1 MSTTIDSKVVEMRFD
16 NKNFES
22 NVADTMSTIN
32 KLQQSLKFTGATK
45 GLEGIDEASKKVNM
59 SGLSSAI
66 EAIQS
71 RFSALEV
78 MGITALANLTNSAVN
93 AGKRMISALTVE
105 PIMSGFSEYETK
117 MGSIQTIMA
126 NTQSKGTT
134 MEDVTRVIGD
144 LNTYA
149 DKTIYNFAEMTR
161 NIGTFTAA
169 GIGLE
174 ESATAIQGIANLA
187 AVSGSNSQQA
197 STAMYQLSQ
206 AMAAGTVKLMDW
218 NSVVNAGM
226 GGQVFQDAL
235 KTTARAHGVAV
246 DKIIEKNGSFRESL
260 QEGWITTEI
269 LTETLAKMTKSGASE
284 YLSKLTG
291 VEESQI
297 KTAQELVANNKDG
310 TASYDELAEQLAAT
324 GKISKDEAKSIL
336 TMADNAENAA
346 TKVKTITQLWD
357 TLKES
362 AQSGWSQTWEIL
374 VGDFEEAKEV
384 LTQVSD
390 VIGGIIG
397 KSADA
402 RNNLLQGWKD
412 AGGRDDIIASFS
424 NIFDSL
430 VSIATPI
437 KEAFREIFPPTT
449 VDQLKGFTE
458 AIKNFTEKLK
468 LSDESSDNL
477 KRTFKGL
484 FAILDIVKQAFS
496 AVFKIV
502 KPLVGVTGDLGGGF
516 LGFTAKI
523 GDALVKFNEF
533 IKSSGA
539 FNKIANTIITVIEL
553 IRSGVSKFVSF
564 VKEKLVFPGF
574 EVFHNFLERI
584 HERMSQI
591 VDGASK
597 MESGVSKAAK
607 GMGSALENCG
617 FIRMLETIW
626 NGIKTIGGGIA
637 KAIGALTKGIADK
650 VNNADYSGLLD
661 LINTLSLGGIAIFVT
676 KFVKGFSDIVES
688 AGSFTENIIGIL
700 DSVKGCFEAYQTQ
713 LKAGALLKIASAIGI
728 LAASILVISL
738 IDSDKLSASLGAI
751 TVLFADLMGSM
762 ALFDKMSGTHKGM
775 VKATT
780 AMIGI
785 SVAVLIL
792 ASALKKVADLD
803 IKQLGI
809 GLLGVAGLM
818 GVVVGAAKLMSIGG
832 KTIVKGATQMVIFAA
847 AVKILASVCEDLSEL
862 SWNELAKG
870 LLGVGVLIGTVSLFL
885 NNTKLS
891 GKAITTATGI
901 VILGAAM
908 KILASTC
915 ADFGNMKW
923 GEIGKGLASIGAL
936 LAEVTLFTKFTGN
949 AKHVI
954 STGIALI
961 AIGAA
966 MKIFVS
972 AIDGLS
978 GMNWVELGKGL
989 AGIAGALLAV
999 TLAVNFMPKNMIGI
1013 GVGLI
1018 AVSTAILIMTNA
1030 LTKMGSMS
1038 WEEIAKGLLLFAGSI
1053 GILALGLNAM
1063 TGTLAGSA
1071 ALLVATSAILLLTP
1085 ALAILGAMSWE
1096 AILKGLASLAGVFVV
1111 LGVAGALLTPVVPA
1125 ILGLAGSLA
1134 LIGVGVLAVG
1144 AGLLA
1149 AGAGISAIA
1158 IGLTAL
1164 GAAVAGS
1171 ATAIV
1176 AGLAVIIMGIVNLI
1190 PEILVAIGH
1199 GIIDL
1204 CGVIAEGAPAI
1215 GEAVKAII
1223 LSVCDVVMECTPVIA
1238 DTLLSV
1244 LSAVML
1250 SLATHTPVIVDSLM
1264 KFLIGILDSL
1274 ASNMPALVQ
1283 SAVNLIMSFFSG
1295 VVDALSGI
1303 DVDTLIKGIVG
1314 VGLIAGIM
1322 LALGAVVGLIP
1333 AAMVGVLGMG
1343 AVIAE
1348 MALVLAGIGILAQL
1362 PGLEWLINEGGDL
1375 LQSIGT
1381 AIGKFIGGIAGGFA
1395 TGVSSQFAQIGSDLS
1410 AFMINATPFIEGAK
1424 LIDASAM
1431 AGVKSLVETILLLTA
1446 ANILD
1451 GLTSWFTGGSS
1462 LTAFGQE
1469 LAAFGPYFAM
1479 YAASVAGIDP
1489 NVVQSSANAVK
1500 VLSEMAAG
1508 LPNSGG
1514 VVGWFAGENSLSEFG
1529 KELSKFGPY
1538 IKSYADQVKGIDS
1551 EAVTSSANAV
1561 TAISDMAA
1569 NLPNQGGVAS
1579 WFAGDNT
1586 LSTFGAELAKFGPYI
1601 KKYSDGVKG
1610 IDIAAIATSAVA
1622 SKSLF
1627 KIADTPPNKDSTTK
1641 LVEFGKNVNKFGEK
1655 LKSYGSKVAGMNT
1668 SAIILS
1674 VMNANR
1680 LIEMCNNMN
1689 AAYPGAMT
1697 KFAESLDGLG
1707 KAGVKGFVDAF
1718 KDSGTKV
1725 TDAGKEMVDRFIK
1738 GVDKKID
1745 SVNKKFGTMLD
1756 SALETI
1762 NKKYTNFY
1770 NAGKYVVTGFANG
1783 INDNTYKAV
1792 AKAKAMAA
1800 AATRAAEE
1808 ELDINS
1814 PSVVFSEIGGYVVQ
1828 GLAEGID
1835 KDTSAED
1842 AAAKKASNIKTA
1854 FQTEMDKLD
1863 LADTKMDL
1871 EKSLNG
1877 VGEGFSNAQVY
1888 AAKYE
1893 RQLKRVSLA
1902 QGKYDN
1908 MLKHVGESSAETQR
1922 AYNELLQEQIDLQNM
1937 SYQHSSDWI
1946 EQQKASGDFSLVDE
1960 LSAWKRVQAA
1970 YVEGTSQRIEA
1981 DSKILSLEQ
1990 SIEAANDN
1998 YYNKVVERTK
2008 ELSEAQDG
2016 LTQKYKDAV
2025 EERKKAITGSAGLFD
2040 EVETKD
2046 EVKGSQL
2053 IDNLMGQLER
2063 NMSWSANI
2071 NNLSGRGILSEGLIT
2086 QLREMGPAAAAEIEA
2101 MANMTD
2107 SQLQKYNRIWEM
2119 NNTTAENQA
2128 VFELQDYKSELE
2140 EENKKLIEDYNTDLE
2155 TLRTDWLKSLGIMS
2169 EDTTTEFSK
2178 LVTESID
2185 IIGDE
2190 QKWGEAGADAIHG
2203 ILKGITD
2210 NESLLH
2216 KAMSSLGGS
2225 ILATFN
2231 NALGIESPSKEFAK
2245 SGKFID
2251 EGLTGGIVKHAKM
2264 VYNSVT
2270 NLGTNS
2276 IKSLSDAL
2284 SGITDLIN
2292 WEMNTEPVITPV
2304 IDLSGAR
2311 DGVRALSGMFG
2322 NDIMVGASA
2331 NIGAISSTLNGKN
2344 PINDNSDV
2352 VSAIDKLRGV
2362 MKNIGGTTYNINGV
2376 TYDDGSN
2383 ISDAI
2388 ETLVRAAKM
2397 ERRR

>member
-45 GLEGIDEASKKVNM
+45 GLEGIDAASKKVDM
-59 SGLSSAI
+59 SGIGTAVDTVK
-66 EAIQS
+66 AK
-71 RFSALEV
+71 FSALEV
-78 MGITALANLTNSAVN
+78 MGVTALANLTNSAVN

-246 DKIIEKNGSFRESL
+246 DDIIKKNGSFRESL

-297 KTAQELVANNKDG
+297 KAAQELVANNKDG
-310 TASYDELAEQLAAT
+310 TASYDELAAKLAET

-384 LTQVSD
+384 LTKVSD

-412 AGGRDDIIASFS
+412 AGGRDDIIASFA
-424 NIFDSL
+424 NIFDAL
-430 VSIATPI
+430 VGIATPI

-449 VDQLKGFTE
+449 VAQLKGFTE
-458 AIKNFTEKLK
+458 AIKNFTENLK
-468 LSDESSDNL
+468 ISDTTSDNL

-484 FAILDIVKQAFS
+484 FAVLDIVKQVFS
-496 AVFKIV
+496 AVFKVV

-523 GDALVKFNEF
+523 GDAIVKFNEF

-539 FNKIANTIITVIEL
+539 FNKIAKVIVSVIEI
-553 IRSGVSKFVSF
+553 IRTGISKFTSF

-591 VDGASK
+591 FDGASK

-617 FIRMLETIW
+617 FVKMLEAIW

-637 KAIGALTKGIADK
+637 KAIGALTKGISDK
-650 VNNADYSGLLD
+650 INNADYSGLLD
-661 LINTLSLGGIAIFVT
+661 LINTLSLGGIAVFVT
-676 KFVKGFSDIVES
+676 KFVKGFSDIAES
-688 AGSFTENIIGIL
+688 AGGFMESFVGIFENVG
-700 DSVKGCFEAYQTQ
+700 GCLEAFQTQ
-713 LKAGALLKIASAIGI
+713 LKAGALLKIASAIAI

-803 IKQLGI
+803 IKQLGV

-818 GVVVGAAKLMSIGG
+818 GIVVGAAKLMSMGG
-832 KTIVKGATQMVIFAA
+832 KNMVKGATQMVIFAA
-847 AVKILASVCEDLSEL
+847 AVKILASVCEDLSGL
-862 SWNELAKG
+862 SVGELAKG
-870 LLGVGVLIGTVSLFL
+870 LISVGLLMTGVSLFL
-885 NNTKLS
+885 NHTKLS

-901 VILGAAM
+901 VILASAM
-908 KILASTC
+908 KILASAC
-915 ADFGNMKW
+915 GDFGQMSW
-923 GEIGKGLASIGAL
+923 TEIGKGLASIGAL
-936 LAEVTLFTKFTGN
+936 LVAITAFVNLTGN

-954 STGIALI
+954 STGIALVT
-961 AIGAA
+961 IGAA
-966 MKIFVS
+966 MKIFAS
-972 AIDGLS
+972 AIEDLS
-978 GMNWVELGKGL
+978 GMKWGELGKGL

-999 TLAVNFMPKNMIGI
+999 TLAVNFMPKNMVGI
-1013 GVGLI
+1013 GVGLM

-1030 LTKMGSMS
+1030 LVKMGGMS
-1038 WEEIAKGLLLFAGSI
+1038 WEEIAKGLLLFGGSL

-1063 TGTLAGSA
+1063 SGTLGGSA
-1071 ALLVATSAILLLTP
+1071 ALLVAAGAILLLTP
-1085 ALAILGAMSWE
+1085 ALSMLGAMSWE
-1096 AILKGLASLAGVFVV
+1096 AILKGLASLAGVFLI
-1111 LGVAGALLTPVVPA
+1111 LGVAGAVLTPIVPA
-1125 ILGLAGSLA
+1125 ILGLAGALA

-1144 AGLLA
+1144 AGLLI

-1158 IGLTAL
+1158 IAITAL
-1164 GAAVAGS
+1164 ATAVAGG

-1176 AGLAVIIMGIVNLI
+1176 AGITVIMMGIINLI
-1190 PEILVAIGH
+1190 PEILIAIGE
-1199 GIIDL
+1199 GIIGI

-1215 GEAVKAII
+1215 GEAMKALI
-1223 LSVCDVVMECTPVIA
+1223 LSTCDVVMECAPVIA
-1238 DTLLSV
+1238 ETLLSV
-1244 LSAVML
+1244 LSAAIA
-1250 SLATHTPVIVDSLM
+1250 SFAEHTPVIVDSLM
-1264 KFLIGILDSL
+1264 KFLIGVLDAL
-1274 ASNMPALVQ
+1274 ADNMPALIQ
-1283 SAVNLIMSFFSG
+1283 SAVNLIMSFFTG
-1295 VVDALSGI
+1295 VIDALSGI
-1303 DVDTLIKGIVG
+1303 DVSVLIKGIAG
-1314 VGLIAGIM
+1314 IGIMAGIM
-1322 LALGAVVGLIP
+1322 LALSAVAALIP
-1333 AAMVGVLGMG
+1333 GAMVGVLGMG
-1343 AVIAE
+1343 LVIAE
-1348 MALVLAGIGILAQL
+1348 LALVLAAIGALAQI

-1375 LQSIGT
+1375 LQEIGT
-1381 AIGKFIGGIAGGFA
+1381 AIGKFVGGIVGGFM
-1395 TGVSSQFAQIGSDLS
+1395 GGISSQFPQIGADLT
-1410 AFMINATPFIEGAK
+1410 AFMTNAQGFINGAK
-1424 LIDASAM
+1424 NMDSAAM
-1431 AGVKSLVETILLLTA
+1431 EGVKSLAETILLLTA
-1446 ANILD
+1446 ANVLD

-1462 LTAFGQE
+1462 LAAFGQE
-1469 LAAFGPYFAM
+1469 LAAFGPYFAQ

-1489 NVVQSSANAVK
+1489 AVVQASANAAK
-1500 VLSEMAAG
+1500 ALG
-1508 LPNSGG
+1508 
-1514 VVGWFAGENSLSEFG
+1514 
-1529 KELSKFGPY
+1529 
-1538 IKSYADQVKGIDS
+1538 
-1551 EAVTSSANAV
+1551 
-1561 TAISDMAA
+1561 DMAS
-1569 NLPNQGGVAS
+1569 NLPNQGGMAS
-1579 WFAGDNT
+1579 WFTGDNT
-1586 LSTFGAELAKFGPYI
+1586 LSAFGAELAKFGPYV
-1601 KKYSDGVKG
+1601 KEYSDSVKG
-1610 IDIAAIATSAVA
+1610 LDTAAVSTSATA
-1622 SKSLF
+1622 TKSLSKIAENPPSKS
-1627 KIADTPPNKDSTTK
+1627 NTTK
-1641 LVEFGKNVNKFGEK
+1641 LVDFGKKIGGFGEK
-1655 LKSYGSKVAGMNT
+1655 LKKYASEVAGLNS

-1674 VMNANR
+1674 VANVNR
-1680 LIEMCNNMN
+1680 LVEMTKNINS
-1689 AAYPGAMT
+1689 AYPDAMT
-1697 KFAESLDGLG
+1697 KFAKSLDEFG
-1707 KAGVKGFVDAF
+1707 KVGVDGFINAF
-1718 KDSGTKV
+1718 KNAETKITV
-1725 TDAGKEMVDRFIK
+1725 VGKTTINKFIK
-1738 GVDKKID
+1738 GVDDKVD
-1745 SVNKKFGTMLD
+1745 AVNKKFASMI
-1756 SALETI
+1756 SKVIETL
-1762 NKKYTNFY
+1762 NSKYVNFY
-1770 NAGKYVVTGFANG
+1770 NAGSHVVTGFANG
-1783 INDNTYKAV
+1783 ISANTFRAV
-1792 AKAKAMAA
+1792 AKARAMA
-1800 AATRAAEE
+1800 RAAELAAKE

-1854 FQTEMDKLD
+1854 FQNEMDKLD

-1877 VGEGFSNAQVY
+1877 VGEGFSDAQVY

-1908 MLKHVGESSAETQR
+1908 MLKHVGESSIETQR

-1937 SYQHSSDWI
+1937 AYQHSSDWI
-1946 EQQKASGDFSLVDE
+1946 EQQKALGDFSLVDE

-1970 YVEGTSQRIEA
+1970 YAEGTSQRIEA
-1981 DSKILSLEQ
+1981 DSKILSLEK
-1990 SIEAANDN
+1990 SIEDANND
-1998 YYNKVVERTK
+1998 YHNKVVERTK
-2008 ELSEAQDG
+2008 ELGEAQDA
-2016 LTQKYKDAV
+2016 LTQKYKDAL
-2025 EERKKAITGSAGLFD
+2025 EERKKAITGSTGLFD
-2040 EVETKD
+2040 EVAAKEGV
-2046 EVKGSQL
+2046 EGSKL
-2053 IDNLMGQLER
+2053 IDNLMGQLEH

-2071 NNLSGRGILSEGLIT
+2071 NALTGRGILSDGLVT
-2086 QLREMGPAAAAEIEA
+2086 ELREMGPSVASEIEA
-2101 MANMTD
+2101 LANMTD
-2107 SQLQKYNRIWEM
+2107 SELQRYNQIWEM
-2119 NNTTAENQA
+2119 NNKTAENQA
-2128 VFELQDYKSELE
+2128 TFELQGLKAELE
-2140 EENKKLIEDYNTDLE
+2140 EENKSLIAEYNVDLE
-2155 TLRTDWLKSLGIMS
+2155 TLRTDWLKSLGIMK
-2169 EDTTTEFSK
+2169 EDTSTEFHK
-2178 LVTESID
+2178 LVKDSID
-2185 IIGDE
+2185 IVGNE
-2190 QKWGEAGADAIHG
+2190 QLWCEAGADTIHG
-2203 ILKGITD
+2203 ILKGV
-2210 NESLLH
+2210 NENEGLLH
-2216 KAMSSLGGS
+2216 KAMSTLGNS

-2251 EGLTGGIVKHAKM
+2251 QGLTKGIGKHAKI
-2264 VYNSVT
+2264 VYDSVT
-2270 NLGTNS
+2270 NLGSNS
-2276 IKSLSDAL
+2276 IKSLSRAL
-2284 SGITDLIN
+2284 TGLTDLIN
-2292 WEMNTEPVITPV
+2292 WDLNTEPVISPV
-2304 IDLSGAR
+2304 IDLSNVR
-2311 DGVRALSGMFG
+2311 DGVRALSGMFD
-2322 NDIMVGASA
+2322 NEVAVGTSA
-2331 NIGAISSTLNGKN
+2331 NIGAINSMMKANSH
-2344 PINDNSDV
+2344 INNNDV
-2352 VSAIDKLRGV
+2352 VSAIDKLRNA
-2362 MKNIGGTTYNINGV
+2362 MKNIGGNSYNINGIQ
-2376 TYDDGSN
+2376 YNEGSEVAE
-2383 ISDAI
+2383 AI
-2388 ETLVRAAKM
+2388 ETLVRAARI
-2397 ERRR
+2397 ERRT